1 MCYFVAMRVHITL
14 ADDIVRSLDRR
25 VGSRRRSSFI
35 ADAVRR
41 ALDDERRWELIE
53 SSFGTIADEGH
64 DWDDDAA
71 AWVREQRQ
79 LDERR
84 VG

>member
-1 MCYFVAMRVHITL
+1 MRVHITL
-14 ADDIVRSLDRR
+14 EDEVVRELDRR
-25 VGSRRRSSFI
+25 VGPRRRSSFV
-35 ADAVRR
+35 AHAVQQ

-53 SSFGTIADEGH
+53 SSFGEIADEGH
-64 DWDDDAA
+64 EWDDGAA
-71 AWVREQRQ
+71 AWVHAQRR